1 MEKCCHKMKI
11 WILNELIL
19 EGFIYIYIEREGFN
33 HKKNEKNALH
43 ISTFYDDYFGNHMNA
58 IRVVYWPQ
66 IMQRKGLAN
75 LATLP
80 FSH

>member
-1 MEKCCHKMKI
+1 MLHFNFFTIGCRKH
-11 WILNELIL
+11 ILV
-19 EGFIYIYIEREGFN
+19 YVKGFN
-33 HKKNEKNALH
+33 HKKMKKNALC
-43 ISTFYDDYFGNHMNA
+43 ISTFYDDYFGDRLNA
-58 IRVVYWPQ
+58 IRVVYWPH